1 LGFRPIIVKKGVI
14 SQYQIQGYFNMISVL
29 IVEDDLSLQHLY
41 ELMLKTFGFKVLAK
55 ASNGKEAMDVFLSL
69 ENKPD
74 VILMDHRMPVKN
86 GLDTTIE
93 ILRCN
98 SHSKIIIISADRSIK
113 KKALSIGAVHFI
125 EKPFSVEKLREE
137 INRIVQAS

>member
-1 LGFRPIIVKKGVI
+1 
-14 SQYQIQGYFNMISVL
+14 MISVL

-41 ELMLKTFGFKVLAK
+41 ETMLKTFGFKVLAK

-86 GLDTTIE
+86 GIDTTKE
-93 ILRCN
+93 ILRSN
-98 SHSKIIIISADRSIK
+98 SQSKIIFISADKSIK
-113 KKALSIGAVHFI
+113 KEALSIGAVHFI
-125 EKPFSVEKLREE
+125 EKPFSVDTLREE
-137 INRIVQAS
+137 INRIVQPS